1 MTNRCTGSLIELL
14 VAAKNEDLIFKMK
27 MTLKL
32 KKLKQLNPKN
42 EDDLTQKLR

>member
-1 MTNRCTGSLIELL
+1 MELL